1 MPDDKQSVERRELL
15 LQMRRIE
22 EKYDKV
28 LKLMQSIK
36 TEQYALMREATIQKT
51 LKTKAKTGID
61 YTTYNL
67 QTDYNVFKSIMD
79 EIQ

>member
-1 MPDDKQSVERRELL
+1 
-15 LQMRRIE
+15 MRRIE

-28 LKLMQSIK
+28 LRLMQSIK

-61 YTTYNL
+61 YTTQL
-67 QTDYNVFKSIMD
+67 TDRHNVFKSIMD

>member
-1 MPDDKQSVERRELL
+1 
-15 LQMRRIE
+15 
-22 EKYDKV
+22 
-28 LKLMQSIK
+28 MQSIK